1 MDDNHIVIIFIGIVT
16 IFNILF
22 MTQLVIQNISH
33 KNQNITISLL
43 YSDMIFN
50 PDSGMYLDVT
60 YSSNQPKVIVN
71 IKCLNVF
78 IFLSY

>member
-60 YSSNQPKVIVN
+60 YNSNQPKVIVN